1 MWLEKNSEGWTA
13 QLKPTGW
20 WRYLVALP
28 LAAWLCGWALGE
40 LFALGALVFAF
51 RELLM
56 PGTLEGLPS
65 SGGTGRAMAAVVAL
79 LFLGA
84 WLSFWTVGGVS
95 ALRALLLV
103 LVSEERLSFNPSG
116 VTRCRRLG
124 PWRSELHLERGELVD
139 VDSEG
144 PGGTLVASL
153 ASGETVDLLRSGTVE
168 QRRELADLLRE
179 LFALA
184 RDEPSLA
191 DRSPPGFEWERLP
204 DGVWVLGAARH
215 LRRQQALGWGFAALV
230 LAVCA
235 GALAWRLFI
244 DGGAWTG
251 SLFAW
256 LLAALAALAAVR
268 ARRELQGRETWT
280 ARRGSLVHVLHGL
293 FRTRHTTYASP
304 ALVLERTVDSDGDE
318 RFELSVRSSERSR
331 PLGTRATTPRG
342 LLHLG
347 YWLARR
353 LDVPLTLVPPS
364 LRREPPARGESPR
377 ALPLP

>member
-1 MWLEKNSEGWTA
+1 MWLEKNSEQWTA
-13 QLKPTGW
+13 QLRPSGG
-20 WRYLVALP
+20 WRYLVVIP
-28 LAAWLCGWALGE
+28 LGAWLCGWAVGE
-40 LFALGALVFAF
+40 LFALGALVFTF

-56 PGTLEGLPS
+56 PEALEGLPS
-65 SGGTGRAMAAVVAL
+65 SGGTGRAVATVVAL

-95 ALRALLLV
+95 ALRVLLMV

-124 PWRSELHLERGELVD
+124 PWRSKLHVERGKLVD
-139 VDSEG
+139 VNPEG

-215 LRRQQALGWGFAALV
+215 LRRQRALGWGFAALV

-256 LLAALAALAAVR
+256 LLAALAALAGVR
-268 ARRELQGRETWT
+268 AWREFQGRETWT

-293 FRTRHTTYASP
+293 FRTRHTPYVPP
-304 ALVLERTVDSDGDE
+304 ALVLERTVDSEGDE
-318 RFELSVRSSERSR
+318 HFELWVRSPGKSS

-353 LDVPLTLVPPS
+353 LDVPLTLEPPG
-364 LRREPPARGESPR
+364 LQREPPARGGRPR
-377 ALPLP
+377 ALP